1 MINLNCTSQE
11 QISFKK
17 MILKDIGRRLFRVKH
32 LKKEE
37 PSQLDK
43 CLTTFDLTAL
53 GVGATLGVGIYVLSG
68 SVAKDVSGS
77 NFQLQ
82 LFLPCSKCCV
92 FRSAFGCCAH
102 LKAGWI
108 TFFVFF
114 QTFFSSFELFF
125 VFSLLKQR
133 KKCIFSDS

>member
-1 MINLNCTSQE
+1 ML
-11 QISFKK
+11 
-17 MILKDIGRRLFRVKH
+17 LKDIGRRLFRVKH

-77 NFQLQ
+77 
-82 LFLPCSKCCV
+82 
-92 FRSAFGCCAH
+92 H
-102 LKAGWI
+102 
-108 TFFVFF
+108 TFFPF
-114 QTFFSSFELFF
+114 
-125 VFSLLKQR
+125 
-133 KKCIFSDS
+133 I